1 MKNWDTELNSS
12 LSFKLHHVVKLLHQ
26 QADHILENELDIT
39 FSQYLV
45 LKVSDCIEDPS
56 QREVAN
62 CLDVTPA
69 AISRHIDVLCER
81 KLITKHHKPDNRRE
95 HELQLTDS
103 GQHKVAE
110 AQRLLSVRFDGILG
124 RELTPDQVEQLGLS
138 LDKIANALALDK
150 SIHQKG
156 EIE

>member
-1 MKNWDTELNSS
+1 MKSWDSELNSS

-26 QADHILENELDIT
+26 QADHILEDELDIT

-45 LKVSDCIEDPS
+45 LKVSGCIEDPS
-56 QREVAN
+56 QREVAS

-95 HELQLTDS
+95 HELQLTS
-103 GQHKVAE
+103 LGEQKVAE
-110 AQRLLSVRFDGILG
+110 AQQLLSARFDGLLD
-124 RELTPDQVEQLGLS
+124 RELTPEQIEQLGLS

-150 SIHQKG
+150 SIHHKG
-156 EIE
+156 ETE